1 MEQCTSRKSI
11 NSRCPYIK
19 FWCLIF
25 TDVFL
30 GFNERKIFVL
40 WLLYSGFFVNIMF
53 ILSRVITTVNDIQ
66 DMKCQVSIPLSPLS
80 NLYFKKLKPSS
91 LFNIQ
96 WPHNILNKSKSHW
109 VSCQRVSLFIVV
121 FTTVG
126 YCLALCTTEH
136 NSSGDLLCCCSV
148 LRISL
153 SLFHSLRVCLG
164 THPGCFP
171 LKTKQQTREFVR
183 RPLFQKHSMTS
194 APATVASS
202 DFTYRGLPGN
212 CLHHT
217 CNFCFELGVSFSN
230 DPGKATGGRNRE
242 AALLI
247 HSREVLGCR
256 HIRCRGAECQLLSLH
271 VEMLNLLALES
282 LYYVTW

>member
-1 MEQCTSRKSI
+1 MCLYYHMPVFSRHGAMHLQKEYKFTMPI
-11 NSRCPYIK
+11 HQILVPYIHR
-19 FWCLIF
+19 CI
-25 TDVFL
+25 L
-30 GFNERKIFVL
+30 GFQWKKNVRS
-40 WLLYSGFFVNIMF
+40 WLLFSGFFVNIMF

-109 VSCQRVSLFIVV
+109 VSCQRISLFVVV

-126 YCLALCTTEH
+126 YFLALCTTEH

-148 LRISL
+148 LGISL

-183 RPLFQKHSMTS
+183 RPLFQKHSMDVG
-194 APATVASS
+194 ACNSS
-202 DFTYRGLPGN
+202 
-212 CLHHT
+212 
-217 CNFCFELGVSFSN
+217 V
-230 DPGKATGGRNRE
+230 
-242 AALLI
+242 
-247 HSREVLGCR
+247 
-256 HIRCRGAECQLLSLH
+256 
-271 VEMLNLLALES
+271 
-282 LYYVTW
+282 